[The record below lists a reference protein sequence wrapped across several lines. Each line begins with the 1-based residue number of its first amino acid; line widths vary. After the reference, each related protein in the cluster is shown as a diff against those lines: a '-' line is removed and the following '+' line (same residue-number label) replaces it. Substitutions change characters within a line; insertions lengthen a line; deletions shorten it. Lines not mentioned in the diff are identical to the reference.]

1 MVVGTLSA
9 RYGSLFLGHHYG
21 DKFELH
27 HHIEDGMVISDV
39 ALSGQAKIPK
49 NAATLRIGECIGSGS
64 ISQTATAGP
73 LPRGWRRPRKLAC
86 KLWRR
91 PAAASQLR

>member
-27 HHIEDGMVISDV
+27 HHIEDGMVILTV
-39 ALSGQAKIPK
+39 APEQINGDEYMVRTHKLSGEKMFDK
-49 NAATLRIGECIGSGS
+49 
-64 ISQTATAGP
+64 
-73 LPRGWRRPRKLAC
+73 KLDC
-86 KLWRR
+86 TK
-91 PAAASQLR
+91 SN